1 MTNDTRSPHA
11 DEVDA
16 AEEEDAYRDVPPET
30 LILRDHLAADRTVL
44 ANERT
49 FLAYLRTAFA
59 FVVGGASLAHFI
71 DRDWALAAGWAMI
84 PVGAVLLNMAV
95 FGAVIAYIMQ
105 MAAFVLLRRD
115 LPHIERP
122 YVSPLG
128 NAGAVVSGTIAA
140 VTLVC
145 LFLNPDYR
153 VGVYGC
159 AVWFAAGIT
168 YFGTYGR
175 HRLIYS
181 PEEEFA
187 VRARGDSG
195 R

>member
-84 PVGAVLLNMAV
+84 PVGAVLLAWGV
-95 FGAVIAYIMQ
+95 HRFLHERRRLAP
-105 MAAFVLLRRD
+105 LRR
-115 LPHIERP
+115 
-122 YVSPLG
+122 
-128 NAGAVVSGTIAA
+128 IA
-140 VTLVC
+140 
-145 LFLNPDYR
+145 P
-153 VGVYGC
+153 
-159 AVWFAAGIT
+159 
-168 YFGTYGR
+168 GR
-175 HRLIYS
+175 EPID
-181 PEEEFA
+181 PK
-187 VRARGDSG
+187 RGG
-195 R
+195 PR